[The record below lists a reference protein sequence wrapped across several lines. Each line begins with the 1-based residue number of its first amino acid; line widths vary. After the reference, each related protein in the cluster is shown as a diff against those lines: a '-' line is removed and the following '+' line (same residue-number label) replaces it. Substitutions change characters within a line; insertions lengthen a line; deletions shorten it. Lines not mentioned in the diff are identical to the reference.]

1 MGRAA
6 ISSARVTDACRSAA
20 KLLVPVVVVCGA
32 MDVRALLRELLTGL
46 VLMANLS
53 TKYETGP

>member
-6 ISSARVTDACRSAA
+6 ISSALVTEACRSVA

-32 MDVRALLRELLTGL
+32 MDVRALLSELLTEP

-53 TKYETGP
+53 AKYETGP